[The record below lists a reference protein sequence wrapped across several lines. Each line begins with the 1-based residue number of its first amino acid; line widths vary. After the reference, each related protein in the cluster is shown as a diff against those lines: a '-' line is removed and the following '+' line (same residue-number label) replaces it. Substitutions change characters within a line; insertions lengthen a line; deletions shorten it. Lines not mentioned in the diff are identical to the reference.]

1 HPSPRRTHLLLRIE
15 GTYMTPPDTPET
27 RERGRFPRRVG
38 DYTLESFLLHL
49 SDPSKDGPIVPDIP
63 ASATYRAINSE
74 HLGALFQ
81 SLIECDPASDRAIP
95 TGAMSIYQRLGNPV
109 EWMLARAFAM
119 VQGGD
124 TAIVFSDG

>member
-1 HPSPRRTHLLLRIE
+1 MAPT
-15 GTYMTPPDTPET
+15 DTPDR

-38 DYTLESFLLHL
+38 VYALESFLLHL
-49 SDPSKDGPIVPDIP
+49 SEPPKDGPIGPDIP
-63 ASATYRAINSE
+63 ASATYPAIHHD

-81 SLIECDPASDRAIP
+81 SLIECDPATDRSIP
-95 TGAMSIYQRLGNPV
+95 IGALSIYQRLGNTV

-124 TAIVFSDG
+124 TAIIFSDGMRA